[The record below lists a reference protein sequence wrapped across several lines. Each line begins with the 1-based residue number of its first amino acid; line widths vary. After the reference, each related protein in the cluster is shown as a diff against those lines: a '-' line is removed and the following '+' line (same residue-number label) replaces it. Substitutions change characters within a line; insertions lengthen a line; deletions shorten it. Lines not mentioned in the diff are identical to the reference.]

1 MINITKEKLLKA
13 GMWLSVTVL
22 IIAVD
27 ANLLFLGF
35 NHLRHDSYTVIII
48 AVCLLPVLFFCA
60 YKGIKS
66 LLDAIFS

>member
-1 MINITKEKLLKA
+1 MDKEKLLKA
-13 GMWLSVTVL
+13 GMWLSTTVL
-22 IIAVD
+22 IIAID
-27 ANLLFLGF
+27 ANLLMAGF
-35 NHLRHDSYTVIII
+35 KLEKRDGDNTVLII

>member
-1 MINITKEKLLKA
+1 MDKEKLLKA
-13 GMWLSVTVL
+13 GMWLSTTVL
-22 IIAVD
+22 IIAID
-27 ANLLFLGF
+27 ATLLMAGF
-35 NHLRHDSYTVIII
+35 NLENRDGDNTVLII

>member
-1 MINITKEKLLKA
+1 MDKEKLLKA
-13 GMWLSVTVL
+13 GIWLSTTVL
-22 IIAVD
+22 IIAID

-35 NHLRHDSYTVIII
+35 NHLRHDGYTVIII
-48 AVCLLPVLFFCA
+48 ALCLLPVLFFCA

>member
-1 MINITKEKLLKA
+1 MDKEKLLKA

-35 NHLRHDSYTVIII
+35 NHLRHDSCVVIII

>member
-1 MINITKEKLLKA
+1 MDKEKLLKA
-13 GMWLSVTVL
+13 GMWLSTTVL
-22 IIAVD
+22 IIAID
-27 ANLLFLGF
+27 ANLIMAGF
-35 NHLRHDSYTVIII
+35 NLEKRDGDNTVLII

>member
-1 MINITKEKLLKA
+1 MNKEKLLKA

-27 ANLLFLGF
+27 AILLFLGF
-35 NHLRHDSYTVIII
+35 NHLKHDSYTVIII
-48 AVCLLPVLFFCA
+48 AVCLLPVLFLCA
-60 YKGIKS
+60 YKGIIS